1 MPHVYAATVHGIF
14 YGYGY
19 AVAQDRLFQ
28 MEMARRAT
36 QGKTAE
42 VLGPSMVAFDK
53 SIRGNFSPERIQRQ
67 LAAMSPEDRQI
78 LDGYAA
84 GMNAWIAR
92 VRAEPGRLM
101 PKEFNDLEF
110 QPSDWTSYDVAMVYV
125 GTMAN
130 RFSDANSEIDNLALL
145 TALKDRH
152 GEARAM
158 QIFNQLRWMTDSR
171 APVTVPEEEGCYRP
185 GVATSGAAARARR
198 PCPMRCRATT
208 ARRPCWSACRAIRRA
223 ACWTARRTRCAN
235 GCWRSSPS
243 PASRASRAGLPPA
256 ISGSSGATTP
266 GMRAPSC

>member
-84 GMNAWIAR
+84 GMPGSRGCAPAR
-92 VRAEPGRLM
+92 P
-101 PKEFNDLEF
+101 P
-110 QPSDWTSYDVAMVYV
+110 
-125 GTMAN
+125 
-130 RFSDANSEIDNLALL
+130 DAQGI
-145 TALKDRH
+145 
-152 GEARAM
+152 
-158 QIFNQLRWMTDSR
+158 Q
-171 APVTVPEEEGCYRP
+171 RP
-185 GVATSGAAARARR
+185 G
-198 PCPMRCRATT
+198 
-208 ARRPCWSACRAIRRA
+208 I
-223 ACWTARRTRCAN
+223 
-235 GCWRSSPS
+235 
-243 PASRASRAGLPPA
+243 PAVGLDLL
-256 ISGSSGATTP
+256 
-266 GMRAPSC
+266 